1 MRILIFGNNY
11 KSDLLPSVKGL
22 IAKLRANGTEVMIE
36 REFAELA
43 ERLGLGKIESHNR
56 FDKNDC
62 AGDMAISLG
71 GDGTFLQTAGI
82 IGRKEIPI
90 LGINSG
96 RLGFL
101 TDIRESESE
110 SLYNIITENRYRIEE
125 RIVLQ
130 ADIHHKDTIE
140 SMYAINEIALL
151 KQDLSSMINI
161 EAKINGEL
169 LNIYRADG
177 LIISTPTGS
186 TAYSLSVG
194 GPIMMPE
201 NRDLIIAPVASHS
214 MNVRP
219 LVISDDCKIE
229 LSVSSRSHSYLAAA
243 DGQSKSMDD
252 ETRIS
257 VVKADY
263 KINIIR
269 PEGYT
274 FIDTLRT
281 KLMWGMDIRP

>member
-1 MRILIFGNNY
+1 MDKLKNNGIKVLIEN
-11 KSDLLPSVKGL
+11 
-22 IAKLRANGTEVMIE
+22 
-36 REFAELA
+36 EFARHA
-43 ERLGLGKIESHNR
+43 EQLGIGETESCSR
-56 FDKNDC
+56 FDKRDFH
-62 AGDMAISLG
+62 GDMAISLG
-71 GDGTFLQTAGI
+71 GDGTFLQTASI
-82 IGRKEIPI
+82 IGQKEIPI

-101 TDIRESESE
+101 TDIRESEAE
-110 SLYNIITENRYRIEE
+110 SLYRIITNNRYRIEN

-130 ADIHHKDTIE
+130 ADIYYKDSIK

-161 EAKINGEL
+161 ETKINGEL
-169 LNIYRADG
+169 LNVYRADG

-219 LVISDDCKIE
+219 LIISDDCKIE

-243 DGQSKSMDD
+243 DGQSEIMDD
-252 ETRIS
+252 DTRVS
-257 VVKADY
+257 VFKAGY
-263 KINIIR
+263 KIKIIR

-274 FIDTLRT
+274 FIDTLRS
-281 KLMWGMDIRP
+281 KLMWGADIRR